1 MKFMPNG
8 KMIFDDIYEMYYN
21 LFLELGLAVNND
33 GYLYDTESNI
43 VLKFKD
49 KYIKAAM
56 TRTPVY
62 PGAFDIVFDPS
73 QNYMLMV
80 YMMGY
85 YIDKESS
92 NGEDRIGFI
101 AQYIDEDRSTDDKIQ
116 RVVVKT
122 RNGNIYSQYY
132 HNIFLAYIEMVFILS
147 GNTSLDL
154 SNFDIVI

>member
-1 MKFMPNG
+1 MNFLPDG
-8 KMIFDDIYEMYYN
+8 KMIFNDIYEMYYN
-21 LFLELGLAVNND
+21 LFLELGLAVNEN
-33 GYLYDTESNI
+33 GYLYDIDNNI

-56 TRTPVY
+56 TRVPVY

-85 YIDKESS
+85 YIDKEV
-92 NGEDRIGFI
+92 NNENKIGFI
-101 AQYIDEDRSTDDKIQ
+101 AQYIDEDKSTEDKLQ

-122 RNGNIYSQYY
+122 RNGNICSRYY
-132 HNIFLAYIEMVFILS
+132 HNIFLAYIDIIFILS